1 MKKVIMIVTNRY
13 DPDVRIHKEAIHLVN
28 RGYSVEIL
36 CWDRENEYNDKS
48 IDNIDGIKIIRFF
61 PYAKYGTGIKQI
73 KAYFKF
79 IFQVKKY
86 LSKVQYDYIHC
97 HDLDGIITGYIGKS
111 KKSKLIFDMHEFYE
125 SLYGKGKNSEFVRL
139 IVSFFQN
146 KSDWIIY
153 VNEIQTKS
161 ISKKNYKKLIYL
173 PNYPDSFN
181 FSPKLGILDDRLRI
195 SYIGNVRQYNE
206 LKNLM
211 DACKDMND
219 VFVSIHGMGVAYE
232 KLNNIVN
239 NYSNV
244 ILTGKYDYKRS
255 SDLYGNTDILY
266 IMYPMDNIQNKMS
279 YPIKFFEAIITKT
292 PVIVSKGSV
301 LEEFIMKNDIGFAVD
316 GKNINEIK
324 DLVNHIN
331 NNRQILEEKLIN
343 LEKIQFDYSWEE
355 VVKNLDTIYM

>member
-1 MKKVIMIVTNRY
+1 M
-13 DPDVRIHKEAIHLVN
+13 
-28 RGYSVEIL
+28 
-36 CWDRENEYNDKS
+36 
-48 IDNIDGIKIIRFF
+48 
-61 PYAKYGTGIKQI
+61 
-73 KAYFKF
+73 
-79 IFQVKKY
+79 
-86 LSKVQYDYIHC
+86 
-97 HDLDGIITGYIGKS
+97 DGIITGYIGKS